1 MARHSYRVSWRDSE
15 GIWHRWSATSD
26 DAASALGALLG
37 THEIADDEVVF
48 VVYRSRRRRRVAA
61 DDVPRGVVKAYL
73 RGVVEGRRP
82 PPAKR

>member
-1 MARHSYRVSWRDSE
+1 
-15 GIWHRWSATSD
+15 
-26 DAASALGALLG
+26 
-37 THEIADDEVVF
+37 VVF